1 MSEISLKVESA
12 GGSYPLKLE
21 AKEVSNIKQAVELIN
36 KKISEFE
43 NKFGIKDKKDV
54 LAMVSLQL
62 VSELVNDRNTA
73 ENELSTLKLI
83 LNDVSEQLR
92 QHQINIKNAEG

>member
-1 MSEISLKVESA
+1 MSEISLKVEIA
-12 GGSYPLKLE
+12 GGAYPLKLE
-21 AKEVSNIKQAVELIN
+21 AKDESNIKQAVELIN

-43 NKFGIKDKKDV
+43 KKFGIKDKKDV

-62 VSELVNDRNTA
+62 VSELVNDKNTA
-73 ENELSTLKLI
+73 ENELSTLKLV

>member
-1 MSEISLKVESA
+1 MSEISLKVEIA
-12 GGSYPLKLE
+12 GSSYPLKLE
-21 AKEVSNIKQAVELIN
+21 AKDESNIKQAVELIN

-43 NKFGIKDKKDV
+43 KKFGIKDRKDV

>member
-1 MSEISLKVESA
+1 MKVEIA
-12 GGSYPLKLE
+12 GGAYPLKLE
-21 AKEVSNIKQAVELIN
+21 AKDESNIKQAVELIN

-43 NKFGIKDKKDV
+43 KKFGIKDKKDV

-62 VSELVNDRNTA
+62 VSELVNDKNTA
-73 ENELSTLKLI
+73 ENELSTLKLV